1 MTSQSQREELIHKF
15 PSSPSGLFTFLE
27 RTFCWDPP
35 NSGTYGTGGRSQRTG
50 RLTRS
55 ATLPLGGAG
64 ASTVLQAPASKMA
77 MMTMMKMKEMM
88 MTTESPGSLPC
99 RAATC
104 MEQAHILLMCKGTHF
119 HFSGL
124 ASTLK
129 GQLGQTALLQKLL
142 FCSGSKALQKRDSPS
157 CSLFFLDPRSP
168 AWCCCI
174 HTSEGCSREGPAPAR
189 AV

>member
-1 MTSQSQREELIHKF
+1 MTSQRQREELIHKF
-15 PSSPSGLFTFLE
+15 PSSPSGLFTCLE

-35 NSGTYGTGGRSQRTG
+35 NSGTCGTGRRSWRTG

-55 ATLPLGGAG
+55 ATLPLDSAG
-64 ASTVLQAPASKMA
+64 ASTVLQAPACKMP
-77 MMTMMKMKEMM
+77 MMMMKMKEMM
-88 MTTESPGSLPC
+88 MMTTTSPCNLPR

-104 MEQAHILLMCKGTHF
+104 TEQAHTLLMCKCTHF

-129 GQLGQTALLQKLL
+129 GQLGQTALLQKLP
-142 FCSGSKALQKRDSPS
+142 FCSGNKAPRKHDSQS

-174 HTSEGCSREGPAPAR
+174 HTFEGCPREGPAPAR